1 MRVPGQGQLKQI
13 LERFNDAALIYLSCI
28 EQAPKNRD
36 HFEIDKV
43 RRVQVRVIEYPGSG
57 SVPVGIVVG
66 KGHD

>member
-1 MRVPGQGQLKQI
+1 MRVPSQGQLKQI
-13 LERFNDAALIYLSCI
+13 LERFNDAVLIYLSCI
-28 EQAPKNRD
+28 AHSPKNRNY
-36 HFEIDKV
+36 FEIDKV